1 MSKKNYM
8 TDNLV
13 PVKILLDPQ
22 ERLMENFNVTD
33 IANGIRSV
41 VSALSGMGPI
51 PNLSISGTSSQIS
64 SFVELIAREKNL
76 YDAYVR
82 HGLSDPRT
90 HQNQVHLQYAAAQFE
105 RETGIKYPFST

>member
-1 MSKKNYM
+1 M
-8 TDNLV
+8 TNEMK
-13 PVKILLDPQ
+13 PIRIHLDQ
-22 ERLMENFNVTD
+22 KECLMENFNVTD
-33 IANGIRSV
+33 IANAIRLV
-41 VSALSGMGPI
+41 GTALSGMGPM

-64 SFVELIAREKNL
+64 SFVELVAREKRL

-90 HQNQVHLQYAAAQFE
+90 HQNQVQLQYAAMQFE